1 MPDGALGPRS
11 PILSALFSGRYRH
24 HGSLGPRSPILS
36 ALFSGRYR
44 HHGFVARSGG
54 GSDADQHQTAGR
66 DSRNRGL
73 AEAEAW
79 GQGGGKGRKKGEK
92 VGAKGEKGT
101 RSEERRV
108 GRGWRGRWTRE

>member
-1 MPDGALGPRS
+1 MPDGGLGPRS

-24 HGSLGPRSPILS
+24 HSFL
-36 ALFSGRYR
+36 
-44 HHGFVARSGG
+44 ARSGG

-79 GQGGGKGRKKGEK
+79 GQGGGQRAKKGRKGGKQRAK
-92 VGAKGEKGT
+92 KARANLLKIRASARVAAANLLKIGA
-101 RSEERRV
+101 SLPNF
-108 GRGWRGRWTRE
+108 

>member
-1 MPDGALGPRS
+1 MPDGGLGPRS

-24 HGSLGPRSPILS
+24 HSFL
-36 ALFSGRYR
+36 
-44 HHGFVARSGG
+44 ARSDG

-79 GQGGGKGRKKGEK
+79 GQRAKRWGQRAKKARANLLKIRASARVAAANLLKIGASLPNFEK
-92 VGAKGEKGT
+92 NGDI
-101 RSEERRV
+101 
-108 GRGWRGRWTRE
+108 